1 MKLVFTTLHEPAPS
15 STAGQSFSGVEA
27 TLPVAG
33 RFRETWSY
41 GSLGAISCVFHCG
54 EAARRAH
61 SDGGARVM
69 MSSASGAIRAL
80 RALV

>member
-1 MKLVFTTLHEPAPS
+1 MKLVFTTLNEPAPS

-41 GSLGAISCVFHCG
+41 GSLRAISCVFHCG
-54 EAARRAH
+54 EDHQERAYRR
-61 SDGGARVM
+61 GGKGRDVQRVR
-69 MSSASGAIRAL
+69 GD
-80 RALV
+80 